1 MYEKTVFGDPEGEI
15 MDLRLLKI
23 QLAAN

>member
-15 MDLRLLKI
+15 MDSRLLKI